1 MATKGDSMTPGKRV
15 FDLVCAVVLAVVLA
29 PVMLC
34 VALAIL
40 ILDGRPVF
48 HVSERMKSPRQGFA
62 MLKFRSMRPAA
73 QDSGVS
79 GGNKAWRITRTGA
92 VLRPWRLDELPQ
104 LWNVLR
110 GDMSF
115 VGPRPPMRDYVR
127 RYPDL
132 YAQVLQSRP
141 GITGLGTI
149 LVLRMEARLL
159 RAARSAAE
167 ADAIYCRACLPRKA
181 RLDLVYQARRS
192 LRFDM
197 VLMVKTLFKLMP
209 RHRFRMVAIIRALRF
224 GARGRAA
231 PCQSLPRPGHRGR
244 GLRPIA

>member
-1 MATKGDSMTPGKRV
+1 MTPGKRV
-15 FDLVCAVVLAVVLA
+15 FDLVCAVVLVVLLA
-29 PVMLC
+29 PVMVC

-48 HVSERMKSPRQGFA
+48 HVSERMKSPRQSFP
-62 MLKFRSMRPAA
+62 MLKFRTMQPVA
-73 QDSGVS
+73 QDNGVT
-79 GGNKAWRITRTGA
+79 GGNKSWRVTRTGA
-92 VLRPWRLDELPQ
+92 ILRPWRLDEVPQ

-132 YAQVLQSRP
+132 YAQVLRSRP

-167 ADAIYCRACLPRKA
+167 ADDIYCRACLPRKA
-181 RLDLVYQARRS
+181 RLDLVYQSRQS

-197 VLMVKTLFKLMP
+197 MLMVKTLFKLMP
-209 RHRFRMVAIIRALRF
+209 QRRFREAAMLHPLGHWRRRHACALPPSPC
-224 GARGRAA
+224 A
-231 PCQSLPRPGHRGR
+231 PGTRPM
-244 GLRPIA
+244 P